1 MRYIIIFVLIFSFFG
16 KSHATTTQQ
25 DTIPKRGLGI
35 TFGFLNTRFYYDS
48 TAIREEGLQ
57 QKLYTFNKKSLRN
70 YNMGQLVSGLG
81 GLSLAAAGGGF
92 LATTTDAIF
101 ATIEKRTGYQTAW
114 QLPALSIFVG
124 LVAILA
130 INSGNKSVRN
140 VLNVYN
146 DALKTTSDAGQK
158 IEIAPAQSGVG
169 VAIRF

>member
-1 MRYIIIFVLIFSFFG
+1 MRFLLIIALICSFFG
-16 KSHATTTQQ
+16 ESRATTQQ

-57 QKLYTFNKKSLRN
+57 QKLFTFNKKSLKN
-70 YNMGQLVSGLG
+70 YNMGQLVCGLG
-81 GLSLAAAGGGF
+81 GLSLAAGAGGF

-101 ATIEKRTGYQTAW
+101 ANIEQREGYRTAW
-114 QLPALSIFVG
+114 QLPVLSIFVG

-130 INSGNKSVRN
+130 INSGKKSIKT

-146 DALKTTSDAGQK
+146 DALKTTSDVGRK
-158 IEIAPAQSGVG
+158 IEIEPAQSGVG
-169 VAIRF
+169 VAVRF